1 MLISCRP
8 MLVDIGL
15 ELSIGLGLV
24 VLRRCVEQGI
34 GH

>member
-1 MLISCRP
+1 MLTSCRP
-8 MLVDIGL
+8 RLGGIGL

-24 VLRRCVEQGI
+24 VVRRCVEQGI